1 MRSKL
6 LISALFLATSVP
18 SLLLAQT
25 DRSNLQFYLGARFAG
40 QATATF
46 SNVGTIR
53 PDNDIGDLTSL
64 MNRTYADGYVYLD
77 NRATIDG
84 DDIPEDGRT
93 NRWGFFSDD
102 QVTEDGSGVIFSDF
116 ATDGEGQT
124 VPGESEGSV
133 GLDMEFALR
142 LGDYGTGGFGQVG
155 PFNWGMSFGFGLNDV
170 NVRTHE
176 TLLATLQEVSDTYSL
191 LGATA
196 PGGLYQSPS
205 TETISITNADG
216 SISTILVDNSIL
228 MESLPLGRSTT
239 STPEGAEVD
248 GYWEVDGS
256 YITFRLGPWFRWRPL
271 DRLSFRA
278 SGGVSATI
286 MGATLAY
293 DERVELSG
301 SRNLT
306 EAIEGD
312 RETTGSVGYYGYLDV
327 EFWITDVTGVY
338 AGVTYESSSAKL
350 DLVAGNRTASVDFGA
365 TMGFRVGITTHF

>member
-6 LISALFLATSVP
+6 LISALFLVNSVS

-53 PDNDIGDLTSL
+53 PENDIGDLTTV
-64 MNRTYADGYVYLD
+64 MNRAYADGFVYLD
-77 NRATIDG
+77 ERTTADG
-84 DDIPEDGRT
+84 DDIPDDGRT

-102 QVTEDGSGVIFSDF
+102 QVTADGSGVVFTDY

-124 VPGESEGSV
+124 VPGEAEGSV

-142 LGDYGTGGFGQVG
+142 IGDYGVGGFGQAG
-155 PFNWGMSFGFGLNDV
+155 PLNWGMSFGFGLNDV
-170 NVRTHE
+170 NVRTNE
-176 TLLATLQEVSDTYSL
+176 TLLVTLQEISDTYDL

-196 PGGLYQSPS
+196 PDAPYQSPS
-205 TETISITNADG
+205 FDTISITNADG
-216 SISTILVDNSIL
+216 SVSSIIVDNSIL
-228 MESLPLGRSTT
+228 LESLPLGRTAS
-239 STPEGAEVD
+239 STPEGGEVN
-248 GYWEVDGS
+248 GYWEVDGA
-256 YITFRLGPWFRWRPL
+256 YFTFRLGPWIRWRPL

-286 MGATLAY
+286 LGATLAY
-293 DERVELSG
+293 DERVELAG

-306 EAIEGD
+306 EAVEGE
-312 RETTGSVGYYGYLDV
+312 RETVGSVGYYGYLDV
-327 EFWITDVTGVY
+327 EFWITDVTAVY
-338 AGVTYESSSAKL
+338 AGVTYESSAAEL
-350 DLVAGNRTASVDFGA
+350 DLIAGNRSASVDFGA
-365 TMGFRVGITTHF
+365 TTGFRFGITTHF